1 MALAFTA
8 EFFIEKDLSLV
19 ERPIGLPAITL
30 ILNNKWLLDEEKIGL
45 IEKETY
51 GNLKKERRR
60 ERNRHKEKRLV
71 QK

>member
-30 ILNNKWLLDEEKIGL
+30 ILNNK
-45 IEKETY
+45 
-51 GNLKKERRR
+51 
-60 ERNRHKEKRLV
+60 
-71 QK
+71 

>member
-1 MALAFTA
+1 
-8 EFFIEKDLSLV
+8 
-19 ERPIGLPAITL
+19 
-30 ILNNKWLLDEEKIGL
+30 LDEEKIGL